1 MINIRLDIVNKEESI
16 SGEFDNAQKYL
27 LIETHSEYL
36 LRRLRRRIAEGKIS
50 SEDVA
55 IYFLE
60 HPDDGQSGTIIN
72 EKTIS
77 SNGYFDW
84 PQDFYA
90 KELLNDTTEFIKQ
103 SFRNL

>member
-1 MINIRLDIVNKEESI
+1 MSL
-16 SGEFDNAQKYL
+16 QKYL

-60 HPDDGQSGTIIN
+60 HPNDDSSGTVIN
-72 EKTIS
+72 ERPIS
-77 SNGYFDW
+77 STGYFEW
-84 PQDFYA
+84 PEDFYSD
-90 KELLNDTTEFIKQ
+90 ELLNDSTVFIKQ
-103 SFRNL
+103 AFEN